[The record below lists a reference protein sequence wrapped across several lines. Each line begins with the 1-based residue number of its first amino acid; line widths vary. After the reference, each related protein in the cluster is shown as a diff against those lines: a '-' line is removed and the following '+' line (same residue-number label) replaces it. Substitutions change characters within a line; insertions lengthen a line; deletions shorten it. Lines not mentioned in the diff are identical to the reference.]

1 MANSKK
7 VIVAIDPDV
16 KQSGVAQIQDGVI
29 NVFRMSLIGM
39 VEYLQTLKL
48 SYSNLTVVVE
58 AGWKNKATWHLFQ
71 ANNAKAAF
79 IGRAVGANHT
89 IGKQIVE
96 VCKHFGIN
104 VVEQKPLR
112 KRWSGSNGKITHE
125 ELAEVLKTYKLQGL
139 PKRTNQ
145 DERDAALLALNQCL
159 KEN

>member
-1 MANSKK
+1 MLNNYD
-7 VIVAIDPDV
+7 IVVGIDPDV
-16 KQSGVAQIQDGVI
+16 QQSGVAQIQDGVI
-29 NVFRMSLIGM
+29 SVYRMSLIGI
-39 VEYLQTLKL
+39 VEYLQTLKIC
-48 SYSNLTVVVE
+48 YSHLTVVVE

-71 ANNAKAAF
+71 VSNAKAAF

-145 DERDAALLALNQCL
+145 DERDAALLALNE
-159 KEN
+159 KVY

>member
-16 KQSGVAQIQDGVI
+16 QQSGVAQIQDGVI
-29 NVFRMSLIGM
+29 SVSRMSLIGI
-39 VEYLQTLKL
+39 VEYLQTLKIC
-48 SYSNLTVVVE
+48 YSHLTVVVE

-71 ANNAKAAF
+71 VSNAKAAF

-125 ELAEVLKTYKLQGL
+125 ELAEVLKTYKLQGFL
-139 PKRTNQ
+139 KRTNQ
-145 DERDAALLALNQCL
+145 DERDAALLALNQYL
-159 KEN
+159 K

>member
-29 NVFRMSLIGM
+29 SVFRMSLIGM

-79 IGRAVGANHT
+79 IGRSVGANHT

-125 ELAEVLKTYKLQGL
+125 ELSEVLKTYKLQGL

-145 DERDAALLALNQCL
+145 DERDAALLAINLYL

>member
-16 KQSGVAQIQDGVI
+16 QQSGVAQIQDGVI
-29 NVFRMSLIGM
+29 SVFRMSLIGI

-112 KRWSGSNGKITHE
+112 KRWSGNGGKITHE

-159 KEN
+159 KEK